1 MIRLIPDCFLSEEKR
16 RTKFSDR
23 EDGGEM
29 MDDCGSVR
37 RYRLCLEEEHEEEK
51 NCVGGDRQEQRKK
64 GGSFPMLLRRWSF
77 GGRGKR

>member
-1 MIRLIPDCFLSEEKR
+1 LIPDCFLSEEKR

-23 EDGGEM
+23 EDEGEA

-37 RYRLCLEEEHEEEK
+37 RYRLCLEEEQEEEK
-51 NCVGGDRQEQRKK
+51 SCVGEEQRKK

-77 GGRGKR
+77 GGRKR